1 MTGSY
6 TDDWLSVA
14 QINISSRISYGE
26 QTHFNLMVLRDDL
39 LSDLKLKAAGVI
51 KTLVVLERKLDE
63 LNAEWQAFTEEKI
76 RPREEIMFSCGLQQA
91 DIDKAKTIE
100 SAAAALQSSSLEG
113 SLKMWHEL
121 YEVRDQLENEYME
134 ELSNLEENKDIV
146 DRRLHDLTPDIYH
159 AINALSRD
167 GALKEIVMGVAA
179 AAEEDSKVNGGGE
192 GWKVFPR

>member
-76 RPREEIMFSCGLQQA
+76 RSREEIMSSCGLQQA

-192 GWKVFPR
+192 GWEVFPQ